1 MKKAAI
7 IAAAICLTPAI
18 AVIGAAVF
26 LVLYLFLIV
35 SYLKGEL

>member
-7 IAAAICLTPAI
+7 IAAAISLTPAI

-26 LVLYLFLIV
+26 LAMYLFLIV
-35 SYLKGEL
+35 SYQKGEL